1 MMINFGLPPDARS
14 RILTTAEELFAAK
27 GWEHTSMRELT
38 AAAGVNIAAV
48 NYHFRSKDKL
58 VEELFDRLVTRVN
71 DARLTALDT
80 YLQQVRERDQQ
91 PLLGPILRTF
101 IHPYFDLVEGP
112 RGGQLLARLVL
123 QHRLQPTEITDRV
136 YQRYFDPLARR
147 YIEALSAAVPET
159 PIVEWYWRYTFM
171 VSTVVLT
178 ATDLSSDNRLVR
190 LSGGKA
196 SATNRQE
203 LERYLVDFL
212 AGGLMATQ
220 NKQPSGASLQPTDS

>member
-1 MMINFGLPPDARS
+1 MAELIPDAGARS
-14 RILTTAEELFAAK
+14 RILTVAEELFAVK

-38 AAAGVNIAAV
+38 AAAGVNLAAV

-58 VEELFDRLVTRVN
+58 VEELFDRLATRVN
-71 DARLTALDT
+71 EARLGALDA
-80 YLQQVRERDQQ
+80 YLDEMRERDRPPQ
-91 PLLGPILRTF
+91 LEPILQTF
-101 IHPYFDLVEGP
+101 VAPYFDEVEGP

-147 YIEALSAAVPET
+147 YIEALSAAVPSIA
-159 PIVEWYWRYTFM
+159 PVEWYWRYTFM

-190 LSGGKA
+190 LSGGTA

-212 AGGLMATQ
+212 AGGLMA
-220 NKQPSGASLQPTDS
+220 ASKKRPKSKLRSART

>member
-1 MMINFGLPPDARS
+1 
-14 RILTTAEELFAAK
+14 
-27 GWEHTSMRELT
+27 MRELT
-38 AAAGVNIAAV
+38 AAADVNIAAV

-71 DARLTALDT
+71 DARLSALDT

-91 PLLGPILRTF
+91 PLLEPILRTF
-101 IHPYFDLVEGP
+101 IHPYFDPIEGP

-178 ATDLSSDNRLVR
+178 ATDLSSDNRLAR

-196 SATNRQE
+196 NATDRQE

-212 AGGLMATQ
+212 AGGLMAAPK
-220 NKQPSGASLQPTDS
+220 KQQAPI